1 MSLNI
6 IEVRDCHVV
15 FHLAG
20 KDIHVLRG
28 INLDVAAG
36 EFVCIMGPS
45 GGGKSTLLG
54 VVGGLDIPTSGSI
67 KIDGIEITNL
77 TEDELAE
84 VRNRKIG
91 FVFQNFNLIPTLTAL
106 ENIELPR
113 NFGRGV
119 GGREPRELLA
129 TVGLSDRL
137 NNKPAELS
145 GGEQQ
150 RVAIARALVNNPS
163 LILADE
169 PTGNLDSKTS
179 ENILQLMLRIRSK
192 TSMTVVVVTHDPNV
206 ANKADRVL
214 RLRDGLFVEE

>member
-54 VVGGLDIPTSGSI
+54 VMGGLDIPTSGSI

-113 NFGRGV
+113 SFGRGV
-119 GGREPRELLA
+119 EGREPRELLT

-192 TSMTVVVVTHDPNV
+192 TSMTFVVVTHDPNV